1 MKLVLVIIMLMMSAV
16 TVNAGVL
23 PYKTP
28 LAFLATRYRA
38 FHTCNCLYVMK
49 MNQEYC
55 STFSKVDPPIFTL
68 VIDAANKSVSSGISG
83 MDFKPAVAKFAN
95 ERTGCHIVND

>member
-1 MKLVLVIIMLMMSAV
+1 MKTFLTVLLCALTAQAV
-16 TVNAGVL
+16 SVT

-49 MNQEYC
+49 MNQDYC
-55 STFSKVDPPIFTL
+55 INYSKVEPQIFT
-68 VIDAANKSVSSGISG
+68 VNIDAANKSVSSGIMG
-83 MDFKPAVAKFAN
+83 MDFKPVVAKFTGA
-95 ERTGCHIVND
+95 RTGCNIVAE

>member
-1 MKLVLVIIMLMMSAV
+1 MKLFLIMITMICAA

-23 PYKTP
+23 PYKTKLP
-28 LAFLATRYRA
+28 FLATRYRA

-49 MNQEYC
+49 MNQTYC
-55 STFSKVDPPIFTL
+55 ENFSKVDPPIFTL

-83 MDFKPAVAKFAN
+83 MDFKPAVAKFVN
-95 ERTGCHIVND
+95 DRTGCHIIND

>member
-1 MKLVLVIIMLMMSAV
+1 MKIVLIIISLMCAISV
-16 TVNAGVL
+16 EAGIL

-49 MNQEYC
+49 MNQQYC
-55 STFSKVDPPIFTL
+55 ENFSKVDPPMFTL
-68 VIDAANKSVSSGISG
+68 VVDAANKSVSSGISG
-83 MDFKPAVAKFAN
+83 IDFKPAVAKFAN
-95 ERTGCHIVND
+95 DRTGCHIVNN